1 MKKIVFGI
9 VIGALLTLGISAAAD
24 GISKIGKSITNEYV
38 IKINDEELSV
48 KAIAVD
54 GMSYAPVRVIAETA
68 GFAVNFANNEVLL
81 NRQVTTPIEG
91 GASVADI
98 DNKE

>member
-1 MKKIVFGI
+1 
-9 VIGALLTLGISAAAD
+9 
-24 GISKIGKSITNEYV
+24 
-38 IKINDEELSV
+38 
-48 KAIAVD
+48 
-54 GMSYAPVRVIAETA
+54 MSYAPVRVIAETA